1 MKRSLVQV
9 RKAKGK
15 SGKIPVVGSSA
26 KMTEGLAIS
35 SHASERRF
43 FSPPLIPRTFASPT
57 IESAQLTY
65 ATIEPLVLF
74 GSISWNINQNGS
86 THQSQTKQKI
96 VYIVLLPLRIP
107 RVRKLEFSSKRERL
121 PHSELREEQVFLP
134 HESNPSQGNS
144 HQLSSMNKGIIKTR
158 TARI

>member
-9 RKAKGK
+9 GKAKGK

-65 ATIEPLVLF
+65 PTIQALILF
-74 GSISWNINQNGS
+74 SKLFDSIS
-86 THQSQTKQKI
+86 
-96 VYIVLLPLRIP
+96 
-107 RVRKLEFSSKRERL
+107 
-121 PHSELREEQVFLP
+121 
-134 HESNPSQGNS
+134 
-144 HQLSSMNKGIIKTR
+144 
-158 TARI
+158 